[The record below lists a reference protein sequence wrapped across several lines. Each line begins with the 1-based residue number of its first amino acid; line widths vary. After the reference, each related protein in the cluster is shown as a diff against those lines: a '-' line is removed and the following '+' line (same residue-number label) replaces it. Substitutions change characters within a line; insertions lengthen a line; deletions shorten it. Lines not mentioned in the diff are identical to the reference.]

1 MNDIV
6 IRPALQDD
14 LEVLWDFLA
23 IAAYEPDAPAVKAVP
38 LVAAHLAGWKR
49 EQDFGFIA
57 EHEGVPIGAAW
68 ARQFSLEEEPA
79 FYVNQRAPE
88 PSIGVK
94 EHARGLGVGEQL
106 LRALIA
112 EAARGGLDLCLNVR
126 DDNPALRLYQRMGFL
141 KREVRDAH

>member
-14 LEVLWDFLA
+14 PEVLWDFLA
-23 IAAYEPDAPAVKAVP
+23 IAAYEPDAPVVKAVP
-38 LVAAHLAGWKR
+38 LVVAHLAGWKR

-94 EHARGLGVGEQL
+94 EHARGLSVGEQL

-112 EAARGGLDLCLNVR
+112 EATRGGLDLCLNVR
-126 DDNPALRLYQRMGFL
+126 DDNPALRLYQRMTFL